1 MGRTLTN
8 VSVMIGGGLC
18 GVVALITRVTPVMM
32 ILSSVRFS
40 PLVLAH
46 PPGQFMATDSQ
57 LITFIT
63 ILVTVS
69 LIPSPMAL
77 RPVLFITTIT
87 MVSSWMISVSSS
99 IPSLVTSTQP
109 ASLGR
114 HLLEENSY
122 GSKKNKQPH
131 DFITVKFGCKLCCQL
146 CLTII
151 MSFYIKSEINN
162 NIS

>member
-1 MGRTLTN
+1 MGRALTN

-122 GSKKNKQPH
+122 RSKKNKQPH
-131 DFITVKFGCKLCCQL
+131 DFITVKFGGKL

-151 MSFYIKSEINN
+151 MSFYIKSEIDN